1 MPAPSRLDEI
11 TQSLLFPRRM
21 LKLRAAPRLLLGRS
35 ERAWHEQEATAF
47 DETYPEAAVP
57 LSANLGDGGRLGCDT
72 GTAAAASAFF
82 LRGSPSVSP
91 PLRLRTR
98 A

>member
-21 LKLRAAPRLLLGRS
+21 LELRSAPRLLLGRS

-47 DETYPEAAVP
+47 NET
-57 LSANLGDGGRLGCDT
+57 
-72 GTAAAASAFF
+72 
-82 LRGSPSVSP
+82 
-91 PLRLRTR
+91 
-98 A
+98 

>member
-57 LSANLGDGGRLGCDT
+57 LSAISRHAGLRPCR
-72 GTAAAASAFF
+72 SSVSF
-82 LRGSPSVSP
+82 RGSV
-91 PLRLRTR
+91 
-98 A
+98 